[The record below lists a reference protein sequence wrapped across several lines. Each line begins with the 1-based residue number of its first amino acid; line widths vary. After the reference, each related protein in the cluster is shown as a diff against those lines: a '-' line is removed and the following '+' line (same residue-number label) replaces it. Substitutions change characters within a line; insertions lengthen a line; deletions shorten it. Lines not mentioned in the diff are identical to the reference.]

1 MKQLQ
6 KNYFILGLASVTFLI
21 HLYGILFGGF
31 SYFRDE
37 LYYLE
42 STRHLDFGYVDHP
55 PLSIWLLWLITSIF
69 GDSVAVIRIV
79 PALLSSV
86 IVFISCK
93 TAEKMGGGG
102 FAVFLTALSVTFM
115 PIFMGMNTV
124 YSMNFIDYFFW
135 AILIY
140 LAIDLIEDP
149 QKKKFIIWGIIAGF
163 GMLNKISISWSIIG
177 FFVTLLLSD
186 KRDLL
191 KTPFP
196 WLSGIIATIIFSPYI
211 VWNIF
216 NDFAHLEFMRNAVE
230 GKYSEI
236 TRVQFLTDQL
246 MLVSPLILA
255 VALSGLWAAAFT
267 HLRKQ
272 SLAPV
277 AIWATVLVILLINPH
292 SKAEY
297 IGAAYPALLAV
308 GAVFLENR
316 MILNPWAFYPIK
328 FVLPSLI
335 FIVGLVVM
343 PAVIPVL
350 TVDETIQQLQDSGLT
365 PPSNEGHR
373 LSQLHQFYADM
384 HGWEELVESVKKVV
398 DGIPGKDSLSILI
411 VANNYGEASAI
422 NVIGRKY
429 NLPWCATEHNSYWL
443 WGFPKDKYDV
453 YISIGDSEEDVK
465 TYAIDPQLKGI
476 HTARYAMPYENN
488 LNIWVAYKLKYP
500 IKELWKNA
508 KHYE

>member
-1 MKQLQ
+1 MNTLK
-6 KNYFILGLASVTFLI
+6 KNHLFLGLASVTFLI

-55 PLSIWLLWLITSIF
+55 PLSIWFLWLITSIF
-69 GDSVAVIRIV
+69 GDSVAVIRMV

-86 IVFISCK
+86 VVFISCK
-93 TAEKMGGGG
+93 TAQKLGGGS
-102 FAVFLTALSVTFM
+102 FAVFLTALSITFM
-115 PIFMGMNTV
+115 PIFMGMNSI
-124 YSMNFIDYFFW
+124 YSMNSFEFLFW

-140 LAIDLIEDP
+140 LTIDLIDEP
-149 QKKKFIIWGIIAGF
+149 VGRKFFVIGLVMGL
-163 GMLNKISISWSIIG
+163 GMLNKISVSWFIAG
-177 FFVTLLLSD
+177 FFVTLLISD
-186 KRDLL
+186 KREWY
-191 KTPFP
+191 KTGYPYFT
-196 WLSGIIATIIFSPYI
+196 GIIALLVFSPYI
-211 VWNIF
+211 IWNF
-216 NDFAHLEFMRNAVE
+216 LNDFAHLEFMRNAVE
-230 GKYSEI
+230 HKYGGI
-236 TRVQFLTDQL
+236 TRVQFLLGQI
-246 MLVSPLILA
+246 MMINPFNLV
-255 VALSGLWAAAFT
+255 VAFT
-267 HLRKQ
+267 GLYFHLFGKRRQKFF
-272 SLAPV
+272 APA
-277 AIWATVLVILLINPH
+277 AIFITTFLILLINEH
-292 SKAEY
+292 SKSEY
-297 IGAAYPALLAV
+297 LGAAYPAILAG
-308 GAVFLENR
+308 GAVFLENQLSNKWLR
-316 MILNPWAFYPIK
+316 FPIK
-328 FVLPSLI
+328 YGLP
-335 FIVGLVVM
+335 FIIILVGLVSLPIV
-343 PAVIPVL
+343 VPVL
-350 TVDETIQQLQDSGLT
+350 KVDKTIQYLQDTGFE
-365 PPSNEGHR
+365 PPSNEGQR
-373 LSQLHQFYADM
+373 LAHLPQHYADM

-398 DGIPGKDSLSILI
+398 DAIPGKDTLSILI

-500 IKELWKNA
+500 LKELWKNA